1 MWSRCSCRW
10 LWSKSE
16 DNRLGQRRRRYWSKE
31 ASEQDANLLP
41 VFREVF
47 QRLKGL
53 RRREPR
59 QPTTVVPTCD
69 PGDRHATGQGNHEKT
84 AWSKTQPGTS
94 GRKLETASLNRFPP
108 SLPNF
113 VCIWILHT
121 LGSCLLTNKSKNNGF
136 FKVSIF
142 FLCLYKTTVIK
153 YQLISKLDS
162 SKEWNMSPS
171 PICTQ
176 FFGRCHP
183 HVPG

>member
-1 MWSRCSCRW
+1 M
-10 LWSKSE
+10 KSE
-16 DNRLGQRRRRYWSKE
+16 DNRLGQRRYRYWSKE

-41 VFREVF
+41 FFRDVSKDS
-47 QRLKGL
+47 KGQEEENPESL
-53 RRREPR
+53 QQWCPR
-59 QPTTVVPTCD
+59 VIQQTDT
-69 PGDRHATGQGNHEKT
+69 TGQGNHEKT

-142 FLCLYKTTVIK
+142 LSDPGKPGVRSLGPDVTNKQTNKLREVCKT
-153 YQLISKLDS
+153 
-162 SKEWNMSPS
+162 
-171 PICTQ
+171 
-176 FFGRCHP
+176 
-183 HVPG
+183 